1 MPLDVPSRRVVSS
14 MYQVSSDKPKK
25 ITSFTQLNAWK
36 KSHELAVEVYKM
48 TKDFPKSEQYGLV
61 SQLQRAASSIGANIS
76 EGFSRSTK
84 ADKKHFFVMSHGSLS
99 ETQNFLLLARDISY
113 IKDELFKKLAD
124 LTVEVSKLING
135 LIKSLDN
142 GKGAK
147 A

>member
-1 MPLDVPSRRVVSS
+1 
-14 MYQVSSDKPKK
+14 MYQVSSDSDKKK

-36 KSHELAVEVYKM
+36 KAHELAVEVYKM
-48 TKDFPKSEQYGLV
+48 TKEFPKSEQYGLT
-61 SQLQRAASSIGANIS
+61 SQLQRSASSVGANIS
-76 EGFSRSTK
+76 EGFSRSTA
-84 ADKKHFFVMSHGSLS
+84 ADKKHFYTMSHGSLS
-99 ETQNFLLLARDISY
+99 ETQNFLLLARDVAY
-113 IKDELFKKLAD
+113 IKDEFFKKIAD